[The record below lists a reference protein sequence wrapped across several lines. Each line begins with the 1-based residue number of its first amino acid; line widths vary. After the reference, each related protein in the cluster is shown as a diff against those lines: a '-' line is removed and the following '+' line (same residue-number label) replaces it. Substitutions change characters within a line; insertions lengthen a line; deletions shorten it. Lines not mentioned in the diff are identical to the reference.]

1 MGSGPSSVSEPSP
14 AAPPGDEPWATVSAH
29 ALQLRDLWLR
39 LGREVILRGVT
50 LDVPAG
56 EGVTLLGENGAGK
69 TTLLRV
75 LASGLRPTRGEGRV
89 LGFDLRDGRAV
100 RDCVH
105 LMPVDA
111 GLYPDLTGAENLA
124 FALQMHG
131 APSMDGHCG
140 DVARALR
147 RVGLERSASRR
158 VRFLSA
164 GMRKRLAL
172 ARAHL
177 LARPITL
184 VDEPFAN
191 LDDAGRQLTL
201 DLLGD
206 LSARGVTL
214 LIAAHEP
221 HLARQVAPRALRL
234 ASGRLEEEGGT

>member
-1 MGSGPSSVSEPSP
+1 MSDPALSTDHSSLTTD
-14 AAPPGDEPWATVSAH
+14 PPH
-29 ALQLRDLWLR
+29 AVQLRGIWLR
-39 LGREVILRGVT
+39 LGREVILRGLD

-56 EGVTLLGENGAGK
+56 SGVTLLGENGAGK
-69 TTLLRV
+69 TTLLR
-75 LASGLRPTRGEGRV
+75 LISSGLKPTRGEGRV
-89 LGFDLRDGRAV
+89 LGFDLRDGRAM
-100 RDCVH
+100 RDYVH

-111 GLYPDLTGAENLA
+111 GLYPDLTGEENLN
-124 FALQMHG
+124 FALHMH
-131 APSMDGHCG
+131 AMKG
-140 DVARALR
+140 DAAAALR
-147 RVGLERSASRR
+147 RVGLERAAARR

-191 LDDAGRQLTL
+191 LDQAGRQLTL
-201 DLLGD
+201 DLLGN
-206 LSARGVTL
+206 LSGRGVTL

-234 ASGRLEEEGGT
+234 AAGLLTEDDHGG

>member
-1 MGSGPSSVSEPSP
+1 MAEGVRGQWSAGSGEWEKAGNPSTHPSP
-14 AAPPGDEPWATVSAH
+14 LTPHPH

-50 LDVPAG
+50 LDVPTG

-100 RDCVH
+100 RNHVH
-105 LMPVDA
+105 LMPVDG
-111 GLYPDLTGAENLA
+111 GLYPDLTGEENLT
-124 FALQMHG
+124 FALKMHG
-131 APSMDGHCG
+131 QTG
-140 DVARALR
+140 DVTAALR
-147 RVGLERSASRR
+147 RVGLKRAAGRR
-158 VRFLSA
+158 TRFLSA

-177 LARPITL
+177 LARPVTL

-191 LDDAGRQLTL
+191 LDDAGRELTL

-206 LSARGVTL
+206 LAGRGVTL
-214 LIAAHEP
+214 MIAAHEP
-221 HLARQVAPRALRL
+221 HLARRVAPRAVRL
-234 ASGRLEEEGGT
+234 VGGRVEEA

>member
-1 MGSGPSSVSEPSP
+1 MRGTQKEIDPT
-14 AAPPGDEPWATVSAH
+14 AHRAPPTVPPH

-89 LGFDLRDGRAV
+89 LGYDLRDSRAV
-100 RDCVH
+100 RDHVH

-111 GLYPDLTGAENLA
+111 GLYPDLTCAENLA
-124 FALQMHG
+124 FALRMHG
-131 APSMDGHCG
+131 QPG
-140 DVARALR
+140 DVAGALT
-147 RVGLERSASRR
+147 RVGLAGAANRR
-158 VRFLSA
+158 ARFLSA

-172 ARAHL
+172 ARAWL
-177 LARPITL
+177 LARPVTL

-191 LDDAGRQLTL
+191 LDEGGRALVL
-201 DLLGD
+201 ELLGD
-206 LSARGVTL
+206 LRARGVTL
-214 LIAAHEP
+214 VVAAHEP
-221 HLARQVAPRALRL
+221 GLARQVAPRAVRL
-234 ASGRLEEEGGT
+234 AAGRVEEERGA

>member
-1 MGSGPSSVSEPSP
+1 MAQGVSGQGEDQVPPVSP
-14 AAPPGDEPWATVSAH
+14 

-39 LGREVILRGVT
+39 LGREVILRGVN
-50 LDVPAG
+50 LDVLVG

-69 TTLLRV
+69 TTLLRL

-89 LGFDLRDGRAV
+89 MGFDLRDSRAV
-100 RDCVH
+100 RDLIH

-111 GLYPDLTGAENLA
+111 GLYPDLSCAENLN
-124 FALQMHG
+124 FALKMHG
-131 APSMDGHCG
+131 QTG
-140 DVARALR
+140 DVAAALR
-147 RVGLERSASRR
+147 RVTLEAAATRR

-177 LARPITL
+177 LARPLTL

-191 LDDAGRQLTL
+191 LDTAGRGLVL
-201 DLLGD
+201 ELLGE
-206 LSARGVTL
+206 LRAGGVTL

-221 HLARQVAPRALRL
+221 ELARQVAPRALRL
-234 ASGRLEEEGGT
+234 AAGVLHEA